1 MSKKTVTSDDTLA
14 DTVSSDFAG
23 DESAASSVLFDPI
36 MVVAVAQG
44 AGDEA
49 AQDATDE
56 AAEGAG
62 DEAAQADSD
71 EAAQADP
78 DKTVAVWQV
87 ETDPTVT
94 RGDFSGAWI
103 VTKDGVQGFAA
114 TADWID
120 ERHDQA
126 EVLATLLR
134 YPVLPAEGTTAEQI
148 RELVGDAAIHI
159 TSSTAPAEG
168 HPTSG
173 KNAANP
179 GTESTAPAEGDPT
192 PAAKPTLH
200 IIDKAATEDA
210 ARAAIDQAKDDFA
223 RLQSGKKQPAWG
235 QIDNMIPVPGHSPEG
250 HNKAATSA
258 IDAALASARGL
269 RTWLRA
275 WQAFDKTRARRLG
288 QVDSSHSEQR
298 PAPLT

>member
-44 AGDEA
+44 DSGVAVQCAADEA
-49 AQDATDE
+49 AQG
-56 AAEGAG
+56 AAGKT
-62 DEAAQADSD
+62 
-71 EAAQADP
+71 AQADP

-159 TSSTAPAEG
+159 
-168 HPTSG
+168 
-173 KNAANP
+173 
-179 GTESTAPAEGDPT
+179 
-192 PAAKPTLH
+192 
-200 IIDKAATEDA
+200 IDKTATEDA

>member
-103 VTKDGVQGFAA
+103 VTKDGVQGYAA

-159 TSSTAPAEG
+159 TSSTTPANG
-168 HPTSG
+168 ASTPAKSP
-173 KNAANP
+173 ANP
-179 GTESTAPAEGDPT
+179 GTESTA

-275 WQAFDKTRARRLG
+275 WQAFDKTRARRLA